1 MPSFYLQSIDDEG
14 VTTTKSFNGNYID
27 DVVDHVQDFLKGSGF
42 CFNDLRVVKS
52 YDRTDYTNPRVI
64 AELEQLAGEESN

>member
-1 MPSFYLQSIDDEG
+1 MPSFYLQSTDDEG

-42 CFNDLRVVKS
+42 CFNDLRVIKA

-64 AELEQLAGEESN
+64 AELEHLAGEERN